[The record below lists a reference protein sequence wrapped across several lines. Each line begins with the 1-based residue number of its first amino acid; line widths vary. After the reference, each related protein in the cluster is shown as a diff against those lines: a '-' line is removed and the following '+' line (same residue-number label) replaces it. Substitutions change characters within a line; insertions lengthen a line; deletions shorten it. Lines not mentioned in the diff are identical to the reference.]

1 MLSPYPTGKPKSIAS
16 LCIAVRFKSRN
27 YTNFTQVRKLSS
39 LLSTSAYLRVITRSK
54 AVNPTHIFFTRF
66 PPLGE
71 GIYFRPIGLHK
82 RCFALAKRKK
92 FYVTLSGINFFAMLE
107 KGNPM
112 PVFSAQDQNGNIISS
127 RDLIGKKTVVYFYP
141 KANTPGCTAEACS
154 LRDNYEKFLALGYNV
169 IGISKDSVK
178 AQKNFSDKY
187 TLPFPLLS
195 DTDALI
201 IKAFGAWGEKKL
213 YGKVYEGILRKTFI
227 FDEKG
232 ILVDVID
239 KVNTKNHAE
248 QILG

>member
-1 MLSPYPTGKPKSIAS
+1 
-16 LCIAVRFKSRN
+16 
-27 YTNFTQVRKLSS
+27 
-39 LLSTSAYLRVITRSK
+39 
-54 AVNPTHIFFTRF
+54 
-66 PPLGE
+66 
-71 GIYFRPIGLHK
+71 
-82 RCFALAKRKK
+82 
-92 FYVTLSGINFFAMLE
+92 MLE
-107 KGNPM
+107 IGSVAPAFTLPDKEGKL
-112 PVFSAQDQNGNIISS
+112 VSLKDFA
-127 RDLIGKKTVVYFYP
+127 GKKVVLYFYP
-141 KANTPGCTAEACS
+141 KDSTPGCTRQAQAFRDAFAKFEEAG
-154 LRDNYEKFLALGYNV
+154 AV
-169 IGISKDSVK
+169 IIGISKDSVK